1 MSYEI
6 IIDKFGMGNAVVV
19 RDKHEII
26 DYFFDPPESAGFYP
40 PQTFLRVKVERFVR
54 ERGGYFI
61 KLPDGK
67 EGFLLTKKRYELYDL
82 IKIFRE

>member
-26 DYFFDPPESAGFYP
+26 DYFFDPPESGFGFYP
-40 PQTFLRVKVERFVR
+40 PQTFLRVKVERCVR

-67 EGFLLTKKRYELYDL
+67 RGFFTYKK
-82 IKIFRE
+82 KIR